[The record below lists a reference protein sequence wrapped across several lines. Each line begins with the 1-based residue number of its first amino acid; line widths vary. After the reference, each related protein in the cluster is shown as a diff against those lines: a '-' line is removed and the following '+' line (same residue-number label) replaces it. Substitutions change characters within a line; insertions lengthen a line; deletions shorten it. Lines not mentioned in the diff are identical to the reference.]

1 MPGVEIVSRAYKVRG
16 LVQGVGF
23 RWWAEREGRRLG
35 LRGTVRN
42 CHDGSVEV
50 AFAGQ
55 KEAVD
60 KMYEHLQTGPSAAE
74 VMDLEELPPPEQ
86 LPDDFRITF

>member
-1 MPGVEIVSRAYKVRG
+1 MSGVEEVRRAYKVRG
-16 LVQGVGF
+16 HVQGVGF

-50 AFAGQ
+50 TFAGPRD
-55 KEAVD
+55 AVNE
-60 KMYEHLQTGPSAAE
+60 MCEQLQTGPSAAE

>member
-1 MPGVEIVSRAYKVRG
+1 MSGVDEVCKAYKVSG

-42 CHDGSVEV
+42 CDDGSVEV
-50 AFAGQ
+50 AFAGRR
-55 KEAVD
+55 EAVEE
-60 KMYEHLQTGPSAAE
+60 MYERLQTGPSAAH
-74 VMDLEELPPPEQ
+74 VVDLEEQPPPEQ

>member
-1 MPGVEIVSRAYKVRG
+1 MSTTEETRKAYKIHG

-23 RWWAEREGRRLG
+23 RWWVQHQARRLG

-42 CHDGSVEV
+42 CPDGTVEV
-50 AFAGQ
+50 AFGGPRA
-55 KEAVD
+55 AVD
-60 KMYEHLQTGPSAAE
+60 TMCQQLHIGPSAAHVSE
-74 VMDLEELPPPEQ
+74 LEELAPPPQ

>member
-1 MPGVEIVSRAYKVRG
+1 MSGVEEVFRAYKVRG

-50 AFAGQ
+50 AFAGRRD
-55 KEAVD
+55 AVD
-60 KMYEHLQTGPSAAE
+60 EMYEQLQTGPSAARVVE
-74 VMDLEELPPPEQ
+74 LEELPPPEQ